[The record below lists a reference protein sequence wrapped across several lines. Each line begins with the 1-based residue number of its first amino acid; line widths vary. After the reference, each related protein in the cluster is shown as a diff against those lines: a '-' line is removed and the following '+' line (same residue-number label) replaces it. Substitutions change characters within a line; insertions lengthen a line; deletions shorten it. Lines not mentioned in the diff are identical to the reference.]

1 MPDRPKAGS
10 FVTSLDTSSYES
22 LSLRRLAMLIEP
34 IGAPCH
40 QYWRTTDVLRFL
52 MRSMV
57 GKGRYTKIES
67 LNLNDFAMH
76 QEDIPDPKTEL
87 GAVGSVVKQKTHG
100 SYMSHQ
106 VASSMVD
113 PSLNIHLRLCR

>member
-10 FVTSLDTSSYES
+10 FATLLDTSYES

-40 QYWRTTDVLRFL
+40 QYWRTTDVLRFW
-52 MRSMV
+52 MRFMV

-67 LNLNDFAMH
+67 LNPNDLAMH

-100 SYMSHQ
+100 SFGDVHLSHH
-106 VASSMVD
+106 VTICHTK
-113 PSLNIHLRLCR
+113 LLRAW